1 MTAVPG
7 ARVAATIVVML
18 MFLELVADEI
28 AQESATHRAEEAVVL
43 LVAQV
48 VAGGASDESAA

>member
-1 MTAVPG
+1 M
-7 ARVAATIVVML
+7 AATIVVML